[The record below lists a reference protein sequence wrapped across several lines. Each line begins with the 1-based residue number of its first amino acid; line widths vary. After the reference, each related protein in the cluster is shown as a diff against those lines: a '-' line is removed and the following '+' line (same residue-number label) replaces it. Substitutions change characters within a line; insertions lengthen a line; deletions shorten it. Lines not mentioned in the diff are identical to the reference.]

1 MRKLLV
7 LLAIL
12 AVVLSVASVSQAKVL
27 RAPDALAK
35 GAMEVS
41 GLLGYTPAQNNSTST
56 YSSYG
61 AGLEYGM
68 TDQVGVKGEV
78 KMGSW
83 GSSTSTSIV
92 VGAAYALMK
101 DNGSTPGVSLQASVD
116 REVAKSSGTVS
127 NDTNIYTL
135 VAVGKRMGKF
145 YPFAGVGYNLA
156 SGTTSVSWLGA
167 NLATKYDFTEKI
179 NGWISANYFF
189 SYSNNSSNVYTVT
202 AALGYGL

>member
-1 MRKLLV
+1 MKKFLTV
-7 LLAIL
+7 L
-12 AVVLSVASVSQAKVL
+12 AVVAVVFSAAQMSQAKVL

-35 GAMEVS
+35 GAMELS
-41 GLLGYTPAQNNSTST
+41 LILGHTPAQNNSTST

-61 AGLEYGM
+61 IGFEYGT
-68 TDQVGVKGEV
+68 TDQLGIKGEV

-83 GSSTSTSIV
+83 GTSTHTDVS
-92 VGAAYALMK
+92 VGASYALMK
-101 DNGSTPGVSLQASVD
+101 DNGSTPGVSLQASAGK
-116 REVAKSSGTVS
+116 EVANSSGTVS

-145 YPFAGVGYNLA
+145 YPFAGIGYNLA

-167 NLATKYDFTEKI
+167 NLATKYDFTEKL

-189 SYSNNSSNVYTVT
+189 SYSNNSSNTYTLTGAV
-202 AALGYGL
+202 GYTL